1 MRLFMFVLAFAAMAS
16 SQAQPASPRAIEIPA
31 WFSETLLDLRDDVRE
46 AAAQRKRVMLY
57 FGQDGCPY
65 CTALMT
71 TNFSQRAIVEKT
83 RRDFVA
89 IAFNI
94 WGDREVTWT
103 DGKAMSEKQLTARL
117 KVQFTPTLIF
127 LDEKGGIALRLNG
140 YYAPE
145 RFNAALDYA
154 SGRISRAEFESV
166 REKKSNESLN
176 DQPFFTRTRSGKPLA
191 MLFETPYCAECDA
204 LHREVFTRAEVL
216 EQLGKFD
223 VMRFPVPGKE
233 ALSLK
238 VEYVPTLVLLDA
250 RGREALRL
258 EAYFR
263 PFHVAGALDYV
274 ASGAYR
280 TEPSFQR
287 FLQLKSDRMRSRGVQ
302 VDLWK

>member
-103 DGKAMSEKQLTARL
+103 DGRAMREKELALALR
-117 KVQFTPTLIF
+117 VQYTPTLLF
-127 LDEKGGIALRLNG
+127 L
-140 YYAPE
+140 
-145 RFNAALDYA
+145 AAMPP
-154 SGRISRAEFESV
+154 ISCR
-166 REKKSNESLN
+166 
-176 DQPFFTRTRSGKPLA
+176 
-191 MLFETPYCAECDA
+191 
-204 LHREVFTRAEVL
+204 
-216 EQLGKFD
+216 
-223 VMRFPVPGKE
+223 
-233 ALSLK
+233 
-238 VEYVPTLVLLDA
+238 
-250 RGREALRL
+250 
-258 EAYFR
+258 
-263 PFHVAGALDYV
+263 
-274 ASGAYR
+274 
-280 TEPSFQR
+280 
-287 FLQLKSDRMRSRGVQ
+287 
-302 VDLWK
+302 